1 MIDGLIRWSLGHR
14 TIVAALA
21 AAFLVW
27 GGWTAS
33 RIPLDVLPDLTAPTV
48 TILTEAPG
56 MDPIEIESL
65 VTFPIESALNGAAG
79 VRRVRSATAVGVA
92 VVWVEFD
99 WGQDIN
105 RARQTVTEKLTLV
118 SGALPPSVEP
128 PFLAPV
134 SSIMGEVLFVDL
146 ESDRHSPLELRT
158 VAETIVRRRLLAVPG
173 VSQVIATGGEQK
185 QYEVVL
191 DPARLAGYRVTLEE
205 VEEALTRANRN
216 ATAGF
221 QVAEGQ
227 EYLVRGLGRL
237 TDTETIAAVSVKTT
251 GGTPVLVRDVGT
263 VREGAAVRRG
273 DGSHDARPAVIIGIQ
288 KQPAVNTLDLTAQI
302 DATLDEIQRALPQG
316 MQIHRDLFRQADFIE
331 QSLRNLFVRLLEGA
345 GLVILVV
352 VLFLMNGRAALIT
365 ILALPLSLL
374 AAVVVMDRFGLTIN
388 VMSLG
393 GLAIAIGE
401 LVDDAIIDVENV
413 ARRLRGNVTLKD
425 GSRLPVLDVVY
436 RASTEIRGS
445 VVFAT
450 LIVALVF
457 LPLFT
462 LGSVEG
468 RLLRPLGFAYVV
480 ALSVSL
486 LVALTVTPVLCSWLL
501 PGSAA
506 VGSGHEPRWTQWLKA
521 AYESRLRRALPW
533 WRSIIAASVALCVA
547 AIVGMVAAGRSF
559 LPEFNEGA
567 LTVSAVTVP
576 GTSLQDSTAL
586 GSALERLM
594 LSVPEVTST
603 ARRTGR
609 AELDEHVQGVES
621 AEIDVRLAMKDRPRE
636 AVLEE
641 LRQAASLLPGTNV
654 TIGQPISHRID
665 HMLSGTRANIAVK
678 IFGDDLQ
685 LLRQV
690 AGQVQAEMAQVPGVV
705 DLSTEAQADIPT
717 LTVRI
722 DPGAAARQG
731 LETGAVAEALQTAR
745 VGRTVGQVLEGL
757 IAFPLVVRYAID
769 ESTDLE
775 AVGATRIQTPDR
787 RQIPLSAVATIQR
800 DRGPNFIM
808 RENVQRRIVV
818 QSNVSGRDLRSVVND
833 IQARVGRNVTLP
845 QGYRVEY
852 GGQFESEAQA
862 SRQLLW
868 LSVGVVVAIF
878 LILSTAFGSSR
889 DALLIMVNLPLAL
902 IGGVAGVYLAGN
914 VLSVASIVGFIT
926 LFGIATRNGIMLV
939 SHIRHLQEHEGVTD
953 FRAAVTRGATERLV
967 PILMTAL
974 AAGLALVPIAL
985 SAGEPGSEIQ
995 APMGMVIMF
1004 GLLSS
1009 TALNMVVVPVLYERF
1024 GRPAL
1029 REGAPRPSIWPGPS
1043 RADVAGR

>member
-1 MIDGLIRWSLGHR
+1 MIDGLICWSLGHR
-14 TIVAALA
+14 TIVVALA

-48 TILTEAPG
+48 TILAEAPG
-56 MDPIEIESL
+56 MDPLEIESL

-92 VVWVEFD
+92 VIWAEFD
-99 WGQDIN
+99 WGQDIA

-118 SGALPPSVEP
+118 SGSLPPNVDT

-158 VAETIVRRRLLAVPG
+158 VAETVVRRRLLAVPG

-191 DPARLAGYRVTLEE
+191 DPARLASHSVRLEE
-205 VEEALTRANRN
+205 VENALTAANRN

-227 EYLVRGLGRL
+227 EYLVRGVGRL
-237 TDTETIAAVSVKTT
+237 TDTGAIGTVAVKATESA
-251 GGTPVLVRDVGT
+251 PVLIRDLGK
-263 VREGAAVRRG
+263 VREGAAIKRG
-273 DGSHDARPAVIIGIQ
+273 DGSHNARPAVIIGIQ
-288 KQPAVNTLDLTAQI
+288 KQPAVNTLDLTEQI
-302 DATLDEIQRALPQG
+302 DSTLDDIQRALPEG
-316 MQIHRDLFRQADFIE
+316 MRIHRDLFRQADFIA
-331 QSLRNLFVRLLEGA
+331 QALRNLFTALMEGA
-345 GLVILVV
+345 ALVVLVV
-352 VLFLMNGRAALIT
+352 VLFLMNLRAAIIT
-365 ILALPLSLL
+365 LLALPLSLV
-374 AAVVVMDRFGLTIN
+374 AAVVAMDRFGLTLN
-388 VMSLG
+388 SMSLG

-413 ARRLRGNVTLKD
+413 VRRFRENATRPEAE
-425 GSRLPVLDVVY
+425 RLPVFDIVY
-436 RASTEIRGS
+436 RASTEIRHS

-450 LIVALVF
+450 AIVALVF
-457 LPLFT
+457 LPLFM

-468 RLLRPLGFAYVV
+468 RLLKPLGFAYVV
-480 ALSVSL
+480 ALTASL
-486 LVALTVTPVLCSWLL
+486 IVALTVTPVLCSWLL
-501 PGSAA
+501 PRSRMIATGT
-506 VGSGHEPRWTQWLKA
+506 EPRLTRQLKA
-521 AYESRLRRALPW
+521 WYEPWLEHALRYR
-533 WRSIIAASVALCVA
+533 RTVIATAVALLLA
-547 AIVGMVAAGRSF
+547 ALVGIASTGRSF

-576 GTSLQDSTAL
+576 GTSLEDANAL
-586 GSALERLM
+586 GNALERLL

-621 AEIDVRLAMKDRPRE
+621 AEIDVRLAMKDRPRN

-641 LRQAASLLPGTNV
+641 IRQKVLLLPGTNV

-685 LLRQV
+685 TLRDL
-690 AGQVQAEMAQVPGVV
+690 ARQVQAEMSQVTGVV
-705 DLSTEAQADIPT
+705 DLSTEAQAEIPT
-717 LTVRI
+717 LRVRV
-722 DPGAAARQG
+722 DPAAAARYG
-731 LETGAVAEALQTAR
+731 LGTGAVAAMLQTAR
-745 VGRTVGQVLEGL
+745 VGHTVGQVLEGQ
-757 IAFPLVVRYAID
+757 IAFPLVVRSNVDA
-769 ESTDLE
+769 SADLD
-775 AVGATRIQTPDR
+775 AVGTTQIQTPDR
-787 RQIPLSAVATIQR
+787 MQIPLSAVATIQR
-800 DRGPNFIM
+800 DRGPNFVM
-808 RENVQRRIVV
+808 RENVQRRLVV
-818 QSNVSGRDLRSVVND
+818 QSNVSGRDLRSVVTD
-833 IQARVGRNVTLP
+833 IQARIEQNLTLP
-845 QGYRVEY
+845 QGYRIEY

-868 LSVGVVVAIF
+868 LSAGVIIAIF
-878 LILSTAFGSSR
+878 VILSSAFGSSR
-889 DALLIMVNLPLAL
+889 DGLLIMLNLPLAL
-902 IGGVAGVYLAGN
+902 IGGVIGVYLAGG

-926 LFGIATRNGIMLV
+926 LFGIATRNGIMLI

-953 FRAAVTRGATERLV
+953 FRNAVVRGATERLV

-974 AAGLALVPIAL
+974 AAGLALLPIAL

-995 APMGMVIMF
+995 APMAMVIMF

-1009 TALNMVVVPVLYERF
+1009 TALNMVVVPVLYDRF
-1024 GRPAL
+1024 GRPPLPHTAAENRL
-1029 REGAPRPSIWPGPS
+1029 HSA
-1043 RADVAGR
+1043 